1 MSVTRTDA
9 ARIAFGTLFICTGTL
24 HFVAPAYLITIV
36 PSYLPAPGVLVA
48 LSGVAEIAG
57 GVGVMI
63 PRTQRV
69 AAIGLVLLLVAVFP
83 ANVEM
88 LRLARGR
95 GGPAWVEAVL
105 WLRLPLQALLIWW
118 AWLFTQPSRG
128 PKKHLRG

>member
-1 MSVTRTDA
+1 MTRADA
-9 ARIAFGTLFICTGTL
+9 ARIAFGILFICTGAL
-24 HFVAPAYLITIV
+24 HFVAPAFLMTIV
-36 PSYLPAPGVLVA
+36 PPYLPAPALLVA

-69 AAIGLVLLLVAVFP
+69 AALGLVLLLVAVFP

-95 GGPAWVEAVL
+95 GGPAWVEVVL

-118 AWLFTQPSRG
+118 AWLFTQPSRR
-128 PKKHLRG
+128 PRST